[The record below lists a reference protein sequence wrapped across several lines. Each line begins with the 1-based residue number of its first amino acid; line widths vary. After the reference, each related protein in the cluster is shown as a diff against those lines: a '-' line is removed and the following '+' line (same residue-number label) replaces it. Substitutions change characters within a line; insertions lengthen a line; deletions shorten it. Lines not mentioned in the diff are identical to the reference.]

1 IALRQNA
8 ERLRFLDDIT
18 SAASVT
24 QDPDRILAIKT
35 RMLGQHLGVDL
46 CAYADVEPD
55 QDTFTI
61 RGDWS
66 APGVDSVIGVYSLD
80 SFGPFAAGKLRAGE
94 ALVVDDSATLEEG
107 GSELLQAGMRSV
119 ICVPLIKE
127 GRLTAL
133 MAVRC
138 AAPRAWTPDE
148 VGLVREVTGRAWA
161 HIERA
166 RAETALRASMG
177 ELQAVFD
184 AAPAVIWIARDAEA
198 RRIDGNAF
206 ARRLLRVPEEGNL
219 SLTAPEGEAPH
230 GFRVLDAGGRELA
243 PHQLTVQRAARGE
256 TVQEFEEQIVFDD
269 GATVHLV
276 GNAQPL
282 LDEHGQSR
290 GSVASFIDITARKA
304 AERGLL

>member
-1 IALRQNA
+1 GSEAMGRLFDVHAFRIGRAEERRVAILFNDMTRRGQAEIALRQNA

-55 QDTFTI
+55 QDTFTS

-119 ICVPLIKE
+119 ICVPLIKQ
-127 GRLTAL
+127 GRLAAL
-133 MAVRC
+133 MAVRG

-161 HIERA
+161 HI
-166 RAETALRASMG
+166 
-177 ELQAVFD
+177 
-184 AAPAVIWIARDAEA
+184 
-198 RRIDGNAF
+198 
-206 ARRLLRVPEEGNL
+206 
-219 SLTAPEGEAPH
+219 
-230 GFRVLDAGGRELA
+230 
-243 PHQLTVQRAARGE
+243 
-256 TVQEFEEQIVFDD
+256 
-269 GATVHLV
+269 
-276 GNAQPL
+276 
-282 LDEHGQSR
+282 
-290 GSVASFIDITARKA
+290 
-304 AERGLL
+304 